1 MLYYLFE
8 WLEKCNVPGAQV
20 FQYISFR
27 AACAF
32 VFSLIITMIF
42 GKKFINILKK
52 KQIGESIRDLG
63 LEGQSEKK
71 GTPTMGG
78 IIIIAAIIIP
88 VILLNRLD
96 NIYVLLMI
104 FTTLW
109 LGTLGFIDDYI
120 KVFKK
125 NKEGLHP
132 KAKLLG
138 QIILGL
144 VVGVVM
150 YFHPAA
156 VIKENPIAQ
165 SKSIEKEGALKMNT
179 DETVTMQVLSGPQTE
194 MQTLPQTEKQKS
206 APQTVPSVHST
217 KTTIPFVKNNELD
230 YAWLTRWM
238 GDEDGKWS
246 FLFYIPIIIFII
258 AAVSNGANL
267 TDGLDGLATG
277 TSATV
282 AVGIAILAYV
292 SGNAIFSNYLNIMY
306 IPNIGEL
313 VIYLAALIGACIGF
327 YWWNCYPAQ
336 VFMGDTGSLALGGII
351 AVSCVIIRKELLIPL
366 LCGVFLIQS
375 LSVIMQVSYFKYTKK
390 RYGEGRRIFL
400 MSPLHH
406 HYQKKGMHES
416 KIVQRFIVI
425 SILLVVLT
433 LVTLKLR

>member
-1 MLYYLFE
+1 MLYYLFQ
-8 WLEKCNVPGAQV
+8 WLDKLNLPGAQV

-32 VFSLIITMIF
+32 ILSLIVSMIF
-42 GKKFINILKK
+42 GKWMIRKLKQR
-52 KQIGESIRDLG
+52 QIGESIRDLG
-63 LEGQSEKK
+63 LEGQKEKA

-78 IIIIAAIIIP
+78 LIIIAAILIP
-88 VILLNRLD
+88 VLLFNRLD
-96 NIYVLLMI
+96 NVYVLLMI
-104 FTTLW
+104 FTTIW
-109 LGTLGFIDDYI
+109 LGTLGFMDDYI

-150 YFHPAA
+150 YFHPSV
-156 VIKENPIAQ
+156 VIKEEANLPAPKVG
-165 SKSIEKEGALKMNT
+165 SSELLKMSAENASIGN
-179 DETVTMQVLSGPQTE
+179 D
-194 MQTLPQTEKQKS
+194 TLPASNVLAQTAMTSKE
-206 APQTVPSVHST
+206 APSVHST
-217 KTTIPFVKNNELD
+217 KTTIPFVKNNEFD
-230 YAWLTRWM
+230 YAWFTRWL
-238 GDEDGKWS
+238 GDEDGRWS

-282 AVGIAILAYV
+282 AVGLAILAYV
-292 SGNAIFSNYLNIMY
+292 SGNVVFANYLNIMY

-313 VIYLAALIGACIGF
+313 VIYITALLGACIGF

-351 AVSCVIIRKELLIPL
+351 AVTCVIIRKELLIPL

-375 LSVIMQVSYFKYTKK
+375 ISVIMQVSYFKYTKK

-416 KIVQRFIVI
+416 KIVQRFIVV